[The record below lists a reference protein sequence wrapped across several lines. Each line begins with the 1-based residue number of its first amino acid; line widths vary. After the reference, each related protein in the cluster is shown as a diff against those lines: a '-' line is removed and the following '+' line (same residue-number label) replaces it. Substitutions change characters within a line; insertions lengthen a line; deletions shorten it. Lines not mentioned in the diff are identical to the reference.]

1 LGISQIFTIFIAN
14 LTAMITRELKE
25 KLISRFG
32 KGKVIIIIGPR
43 QVGKSTLLRELQKEM
58 NQQTLFI
65 NCDEP
70 DLRLV
75 LENVTS
81 TQLKSLIGN
90 NTLIMIDEAQ
100 KVANIG
106 ETLKLM
112 VDNLKDVQIVVTG
125 SSAFELMNKTNE
137 PLTGRKFEFNLF
149 PISINELANDHGRIE
164 EQRLLERRM
173 IFGLYP
179 EIVNNPGN
187 EQEYLLELINS
198 YLYKD
203 ILAFQNIR
211 KPEILNKLL
220 TGLAL
225 QLGQE
230 VSYNELS
237 QLIGVDKATVEKY
250 IELLEKCFVVFRL
263 SSFSR
268 NLRNELKRTRKI
280 FFYDNGVRN
289 AILNNFAPLTLRQDV
304 GALWENFMV
313 SERVK
318 QNSYNRDF
326 RKIYFWRTKTQ
337 QEIDL
342 LEEKDGILY
351 AFEFKWNP
359 KRQVTIPKSFANTYP
374 DHHFEVISSGNYM
387 DFLTQNNTL
396 SLSNYQSQQ
405 S

>member
-1 LGISQIFTIFIAN
+1 
-14 LTAMITRELKE
+14 MITRELKE
-25 KLISRFG
+25 KLINRFG

-81 TQLKSLIGN
+81 TQLKSLVGN

-112 VDNLKDVQIVVTG
+112 VDNLKNVQIVVTG

-149 PISINELANDHGRIE
+149 PISINELAIYHGRIE

-211 KPEILNKLL
+211 KPEVLNKLL

-268 NLRNELKRTRKI
+268 NLRNELKRSRKI

-318 QNSYNRDF
+318 QNSYTRDF

-351 AFEFKWNP
+351 AFEFKWNS

-387 DFLTQNNTL
+387 EFLTRSNDL

>member
-1 LGISQIFTIFIAN
+1 MT
-14 LTAMITRELKE
+14 MITRVLKE
-25 KLISRFG
+25 QLTSRFG

-70 DLRLV
+70 DMRLM

-90 NTLIMIDEAQ
+90 NTLVMIDEAQ
-100 KVANIG
+100 KVPNIG

-112 VDNLKDVQIVVTG
+112 ADNIEGIQIVATG
-125 SSAFELMNKTNE
+125 SSAFELLNKTNE
-137 PLTGRKFEFNLF
+137 PLTGRKFEFNLY
-149 PISINELANDHGRIE
+149 PISTNELVLHHGKIE

-173 IFGLYP
+173 IYGLYP

-187 EQEYLLELINS
+187 EQEYLIELVNS

-203 ILAFQNIR
+203 ILSFQNIR
-211 KPEILNKLL
+211 KPDVLNKLL

-268 NLRNELKRTRKI
+268 NLRNELKRTR
-280 FFYDNGVRN
+280 RCS
-289 AILNNFAPLTLRQDV
+289 
-304 GALWENFMV
+304 FMIM
-313 SERVK
+313 ECGMP
-318 QNSYNRDF
+318 F
-326 RKIYFWRTKTQ
+326 
-337 QEIDL
+337 
-342 LEEKDGILY
+342 
-351 AFEFKWNP
+351 
-359 KRQVTIPKSFANTYP
+359 
-374 DHHFEVISSGNYM
+374 
-387 DFLTQNNTL
+387 
-396 SLSNYQSQQ
+396 
-405 S
+405 

>member
-1 LGISQIFTIFIAN
+1 MI
-14 LTAMITRELKE
+14 MITRVLKE
-25 KLISRFG
+25 QLTSRFG

-70 DLRLV
+70 DMRLM

-90 NTLIMIDEAQ
+90 NTLVMIDEAQ
-100 KVANIG
+100 KVPNIG

-112 VDNLKDVQIVVTG
+112 ADNIEEVQIVATG
-125 SSAFELMNKTNE
+125 SSAFELLNKTNE
-137 PLTGRKFEFNLF
+137 PLTGRKFEFNLY
-149 PISINELANDHGRIE
+149 PISIYELVMHHGKIE

-173 IFGLYP
+173 IYGLYP

-187 EQEYLLELINS
+187 EQEYLIELVNS

-203 ILAFQNIR
+203 ILSFQNIR
-211 KPEILNKLL
+211 KPDVLNKLL

-268 NLRNELKRTRKI
+268 NLRNELKRTRKV

-289 AILNNFAPLTLRQDV
+289 AILNNFAPLSLRQDV

-326 RKIYFWRTKTQ
+326 RKIYFWRTQAQ

-342 LEEKDGILY
+342 LEEKDGVLF

-359 KRQVTIPKSFANTYP
+359 KKHANIPKSFADAYP
-374 DHHFEVISSGNYM
+374 EHRFEVITSGNYIDLLM
-387 DFLTQNNTL
+387 REQ
-396 SLSNYQSQQ
+396 
-405 S
+405 

>member
-1 LGISQIFTIFIAN
+1 
-14 LTAMITRELKE
+14 MITRELKE

-81 TQLKSLIGN
+81 TQLKSLVGN

-106 ETLKLM
+106 GTLKLM
-112 VDNLKDVQIVVTG
+112 VDNLKNVQIVVTG

-137 PLTGRKFEFNLF
+137 SLTGRKFEFNLF
-149 PISINELANDHGRIE
+149 PISINELAIYHGRIE

-211 KPEILNKLL
+211 KPEVLNKLL

-225 QLGQE
+225 QLGQV

-268 NLRNELKRTRKI
+268 NLRNELKRSRKI

-351 AFEFKWNP
+351 AFEFKWNS

-387 DFLTQNNTL
+387 EFLTRSIDL
-396 SLSNYQSQQ
+396 SLSNYQSKQ